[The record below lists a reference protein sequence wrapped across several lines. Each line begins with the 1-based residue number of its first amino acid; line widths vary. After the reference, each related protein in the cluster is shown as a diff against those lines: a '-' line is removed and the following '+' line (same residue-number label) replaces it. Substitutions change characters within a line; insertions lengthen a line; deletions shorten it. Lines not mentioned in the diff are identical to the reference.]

1 MFNTIATIID
11 KFALIKPNAW
21 VAIDIPDILAAS
33 IITYATMN
41 I

>member
-11 KFALIKPNAW
+11 KFAVMKPNAW
-21 VAIDIPDILAAS
+21 VVIDIADILAAS
-33 IITYATMN
+33 IITYATMK